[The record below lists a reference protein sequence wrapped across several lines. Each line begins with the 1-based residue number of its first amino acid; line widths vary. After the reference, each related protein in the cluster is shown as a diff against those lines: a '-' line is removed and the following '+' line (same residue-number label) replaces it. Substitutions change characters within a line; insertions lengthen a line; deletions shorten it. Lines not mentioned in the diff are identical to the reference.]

1 MTLRDKT
8 VLTNVTSLKTIVIFE
23 NTDGLDVALSV
34 AIKTAGID
42 CQTFIK
48 EDFDGASALENINA
62 AGWPKLFVDNVL
74 VATGSDSIRT
84 HLGIK

>member
-8 VLTNVTSLKTIVIFE
+8 VATNVTPLKTIVIFE

-34 AIKTAGID
+34 AIKTAGLD

-48 EDFDGASALENINA
+48 EDIEDTSNLANIESS
-62 AGWPKLFVDNVL
+62 GWPKLFVDNVL

-84 HLGIK
+84 YLDIK